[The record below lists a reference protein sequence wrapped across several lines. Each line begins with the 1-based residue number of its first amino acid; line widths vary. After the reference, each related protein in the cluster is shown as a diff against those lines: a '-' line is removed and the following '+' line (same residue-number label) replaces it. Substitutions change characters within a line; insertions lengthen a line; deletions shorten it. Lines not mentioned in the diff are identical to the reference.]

1 MRAEPKY
8 LVEYRSPDYRT
19 VETHLD
25 FDLHSTKTRVLAK
38 LFVKRINLDP
48 KIPIVLFGKDLELVS
63 LLIDGSTPEEGDIE
77 IDEEELRIWGL
88 PLECTLII

>member
-1 MRAEPKY
+1 
-8 LVEYRSPDYRT
+8 
-19 VETHLD
+19 
-25 FDLHSTKTRVLAK
+25 VLAK